1 MYFGSWQDPSKDY
14 QQETRATSDNV
25 YKGPH
30 GIYNN
35 ESALGANRLAYAIF
49 SNFADCFGT

>member
-1 MYFGSWQDPSKDY
+1 MAGSEQGLSARDPSHFW
-14 QQETRATSDNV
+14 QLLGS
-25 YKGPH
+25 H